1 MTAPNWT
8 LNLQPE
14 RIALRRPMTI
24 AAALEWAF
32 ATERA
37 QLDWAEEQGD
47 NARPGV
53 STIWTIMQRGHLGCS
68 VDGGGH
74 SLPHHEA
81 DMIASAVAHL
91 PREHGGRPI
100 AILIAECARAGVAPD
115 WRTAPPRWVPRA
127 WKGENQAGPMAAT
140 EVVEVL
146 TIARR
151 GRKVQV
157 PVLCCPVVRTVSAER
172 IVAARARYAA
182 WRAALSWL
190 AVSLRDRLAEVQIV
204 PGLPMAEPWAAANG
218 AAQCAVA

>member
-1 MTAPNWT
+1 M
-8 LNLQPE
+8 
-14 RIALRRPMTI
+14 RRSMTI

-37 QLDWAEEQGD
+37 QLDFAEALGD

-53 STIWTIMQRGHLGCS
+53 STLWTIMQRGHLGCS

-91 PREHGGRPI
+91 PREQGGRAI
-100 AILIAECARAGVAPD
+100 AILIAECARAGCAPE
-115 WRTAPPRWVPRA
+115 WRTEGPRWVARA
-127 WKGENQAGPMAAT
+127 WKGENQHGLEAAT

-146 TIARR
+146 QIQRR
-151 GRKVQV
+151 GRKVQL
-157 PVLCCPVVRTVSAER
+157 PVLCCPVKLTVSADR
-172 IVAARARYAA
+172 IAAGRARYAA

-190 AVSLRDRLAEVQIV
+190 SVELRGRLNLVQIV
-204 PGLPMAEPWAAANG
+204 PGLPVAEPW
-218 AAQCAVA
+218 VAETQYLGVA